1 VLARGRWLR
10 VIDLAGC
17 HVRHVSGLTP
27 EMAFDQH
34 YRVGMPADQSTNQRI
49 ADAIKAGRKTLGWT
63 QKDLFERSGVSIET
77 IKRYENAK
85 SPRPELDHIRA
96 IFTALKVD
104 RREIPVILGFA
115 TREEMGLPPEPA
127 RIYSATTQEIA
138 ELLEDPSVSD
148 AEKNAH
154 LELLRA
160 RSRSRPGQARRRA
173 S

>member
-1 VLARGRWLR
+1 M
-10 VIDLAGC
+10 IDVAGC
-17 HVRHVSGLTP
+17 HTRHVSGLIP

-34 YRVGMPADQSTNQRI
+34 YRVRMPADQTTNQRI
-49 ADAIKAGRKTLGWT
+49 ADAIKAGRKALGWT
-63 QKDLFERSGVSIET
+63 QKDLFESTGVSIET

-85 SPRPELDHIRA
+85 SRPELDHIRS

-104 RREIPVILGFA
+104 RREIPFILGFA

-160 RSRSRPGQARRRA
+160 RNRPRPGQTRRKA